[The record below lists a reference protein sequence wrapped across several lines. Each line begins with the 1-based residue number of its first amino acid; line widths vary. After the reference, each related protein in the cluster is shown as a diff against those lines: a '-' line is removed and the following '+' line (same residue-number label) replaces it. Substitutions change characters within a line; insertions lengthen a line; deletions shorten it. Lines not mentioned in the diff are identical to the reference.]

1 MTDDGRN
8 EILAENVGPRSDAVT
23 PILEAISISKR
34 FPGVHALD
42 EVSLTILP
50 GEIHAVIGENGA
62 GKSTLMKIL
71 AGAHTP
77 DHGTIRV
84 DGQIVTIESPRA
96 AQELGINTI
105 YQELSLVDALSVG
118 ENIFLGELPTRPGT
132 PWRVDWPAV
141 WRQSSNLL
149 ERVGCRVS
157 PRTLVRNLS
166 VAQKQMVEI
175 ARALARNVRVLI
187 LDEPT
192 SSLTERETKKLFE
205 IIELLRRRGVGI
217 VYISHRLAE
226 VFQIAHR
233 VTVLR
238 DGKLVDTLAIEDADE
253 ELLVR
258 MMVGRDLSRL
268 FSQARKTDAPVRL
281 EVRGL
286 TRKGVLQDVSLTL
299 RGGEIVG
306 LAGLVGAGRTELARC
321 LFGAD
326 RFNAGDIL
334 IDGKPVTIH
343 TPADAVRLGIALVPE
358 DRKLQALI
366 LGMGVRE
373 NLSLPVLGRLGSSLV
388 PSRAREKS
396 LVAGYIRSL
405 RIRTPHMEQR
415 VSALS
420 GGNQQKVVIA
430 RWLATEPK
438 VLILDEPTR
447 GIDVGAKAE
456 VHALIARLAEEGVAI
471 LMISSEL
478 PEILGMSHR
487 VLVMR
492 GGRIVADIPR
502 EEATEEVIMGAATGQ
517 ALTLATPAVA

>member
-1 MTDDGRN
+1 MAIAT
-8 EILAENVGPRSDAVT
+8 EA
-23 PILEAISISKR
+23 ILEAEHIDKR

-42 EVSLTILP
+42 DVSLTVIQ
-50 GEIHAVIGENGA
+50 GEVHAVVGENGA

-71 AGAHTP
+71 AGAYSP
-77 DHGTIRV
+77 DRGAIRV
-84 DGQIVTIESPRA
+84 DGDAVTIESPRA
-96 AQELGINTI
+96 AQELGIITI

-118 ENIFLGELPTRPGT
+118 ENVFLGDLPTRPGT
-132 PWRVDWPAV
+132 SWQVDWPTV
-141 WRQSSNLL
+141 WSRSTELL
-149 ERVGCRVS
+149 DRVGLHVD
-157 PRTLVRNLS
+157 PETPVRKLS

-192 SSLTERETKKLFE
+192 SSLTERETEKLFE
-205 IIELLRRRGVGI
+205 IIALLKNRGVGI
-217 VYISHRLAE
+217 IYISHRLGE
-226 VFQIAHR
+226 VFRIAQR

-238 DGKLVDTLAIEDADE
+238 DGVMVGGLAVQDATED
-253 ELLVR
+253 LLVR

-268 FSQARKTDAPVRL
+268 FTEARASDAPVRL

-286 TRKGVLQDVSLTL
+286 SRRGVLHDVSLSL

-326 RFNAGDIL
+326 SISEGEILLDGAKVDIRSP
-334 IDGKPVTIH
+334 GH
-343 TPADAVRLGIALVPE
+343 AVDLGIALVPE
-358 DRKLQALI
+358 DRKLQALV

-373 NLSLPVLGRLGSSLV
+373 NLSLPVLDRLGSPLV
-388 PSRAREKS
+388 PSRRRERALAS
-396 LVAGYIRSL
+396 DYIKSL

-430 RWLATEPK
+430 RWLATKPK

-456 VHALIARLAEEGVAI
+456 VHALIARLAEQGVAI

-487 VLVMR
+487 ILVMR
-492 GGRIVADIPR
+492 SGRIVADIPR
-502 EEATEEVIMGAATGQ
+502 EDATEELIMAAATGQ
-517 ALTLATPAVA
+517 ADHSAKATA

>member
-1 MTDDGRN
+1 MTDG
-8 EILAENVGPRSDAVT
+8 
-23 PILEAISISKR
+23 PILEAESIDKR

-42 EVSLTILP
+42 DVSLSIAA
-50 GEIHAVIGENGA
+50 GEVHAVVGENGA

-71 AGAHTP
+71 SGAQRP
-77 DHGTIRV
+77 DRGTIRV
-84 DGQIVTIESPRA
+84 DGQAVTIESPRA
-96 AQELGINTI
+96 AQELGIITI
-105 YQELSLVDALSVG
+105 YQELSLVDTLSVG
-118 ENIFLGELPTRPGT
+118 ENIFLGDLPTRPGAS
-132 PWRVDWPAV
+132 WQVDWPTV
-141 WRQSSNLL
+141 WRRSTELL
-149 ERVGCRVS
+149 DRVGARVR
-157 PRTLVRNLS
+157 PQTPVRNLS

-192 SSLTERETKKLFE
+192 SSLTERETEKLFE
-205 IIELLRRRGVGI
+205 IITQLQSRGVGI
-217 VYISHRLAE
+217 IYISHRLGE
-226 VFQIAHR
+226 VFQIAQR

-238 DGKLVDTLAIEDADE
+238 DGKVVGSLPVRDASEDM
-253 ELLVR
+253 LVR

-268 FSQARKTDAPVRL
+268 FTEARLSDAPVRL

-286 TRKGVLQDVSLTL
+286 SRRGVLHDVSFSV
-299 RGGEIVG
+299 RGGEVVG

-326 RFNAGDIL
+326 AINSGEIVL
-334 IDGKPVTIH
+334 DGSVVNIR
-343 TPADAVRLGIALVPE
+343 TPGDAVDLGIALVPE

-373 NLSLPVLGRLGSSLV
+373 NLSLPMLDRLGSPFV
-388 PSRAREKS
+388 PSRSRERA
-396 LVAGYIRSL
+396 LVTEYIKSL

-430 RWLATEPK
+430 RWLATKPK

-456 VHALIARLAEEGVAI
+456 VHALIARLAEQGVAI

-487 VLVMR
+487 ILVMR

-502 EEATEEVIMGAATGQ
+502 QHASEELIMAAATGQ
-517 ALTLATPAVA
+517 TLEATALPA

>member
-1 MTDDGRN
+1 MAT
-8 EILAENVGPRSDAVT
+8 ESTLLAEHID
-23 PILEAISISKR
+23 KR

-42 EVSLTILP
+42 DVSFSLLP
-50 GEIHAVIGENGA
+50 GEVHAVIGENGA

-71 AGAHTP
+71 AGVYAP
-77 DHGTIRV
+77 DKGTVRV
-84 DGQIVTIESPRA
+84 DGRQVAIDDPHG
-96 AQELGINTI
+96 AQALGISTI

-118 ENIFLGELPTRPGT
+118 ENIFLGDLPTKPGNR
-132 PWRVDWPAV
+132 WQVDWPAV
-141 WRQSSNLL
+141 WRRSHELL
-149 ERVGCRVS
+149 ERVGSGVE
-157 PRTLVRNLS
+157 PRSLVRELS

-175 ARALARNVRVLI
+175 ARALAKDVRVLI

-192 SSLTERETKKLFE
+192 SSLTDRETEKLFE
-205 IIELLRRRGVGI
+205 IIASMRSRGVGI
-217 VYISHRLAE
+217 IYISHRLGE
-226 VFQIAHR
+226 VFQVAQR

-238 DGKLVDTLAIEDADE
+238 DGKLVGTLPIADASEDV
-253 ELLVR
+253 LVR

-268 FSQARKTDAPVRL
+268 FTQAAPTDAPVRL

-286 TRKGVLQDVSLTL
+286 SRRGRLDDVSLTV

-306 LAGLVGAGRTELARC
+306 LAGLVGAGRSELARC

-326 RFNAGDIL
+326 RFNAGEIL
-334 IDGKPVTIH
+334 LDGEPAAIR
-343 TPADAVRLGIALVPE
+343 TPGDAVNLGIGYVPE
-358 DRKLQALI
+358 DRKLQALV

-373 NLSLPVLGRLGSSLV
+373 NVTLPVLGRLGSPIAPSLGRE
-388 PSRAREKS
+388 RALVDGYIKS
-396 LVAGYIRSL
+396 LD
-405 RIRTPHMEQR
+405 IRTPHREQKVR
-415 VSALS
+415 ALS

-430 RWLATEPK
+430 RWLATKPR

-456 VHALIARLAEEGVAI
+456 VHALIARLAEQGVAI

-492 GGRIVADIPR
+492 DGRIVADIPR
-502 EEATEEVIMGAATGQ
+502 DQATEESILAAATGQ
-517 ALTLATPAVA
+517 ALVAAPV

>member
-1 MTDDGRN
+1 MAIAT
-8 EILAENVGPRSDAVT
+8 EPMLEAENVD
-23 PILEAISISKR
+23 KR

-42 EVSLTILP
+42 DVSLTVSP
-50 GEIHAVIGENGA
+50 GEVHAVVGENGA

-71 AGAHTP
+71 AGAYSP
-77 DHGTIRV
+77 DRGTIRV
-84 DGQIVTIESPRA
+84 NGESVAIESPRA
-96 AQELGINTI
+96 AQELGIITI

-118 ENIFLGELPTRPGT
+118 ENIFLGDLPTRPKT
-132 PWRVDWPAV
+132 NWQVDWPAV
-141 WRQSSNLL
+141 WRRSTELL
-149 ERVGCRVS
+149 DRVGLSVS
-157 PRTLVRNLS
+157 PQTPVRKLS

-175 ARALARNVRVLI
+175 ARALARNVRFLI

-192 SSLTERETKKLFE
+192 SSLTERETEKLFE
-205 IIELLRRRGVGI
+205 IIALLKDRGVGI
-217 VYISHRLAE
+217 IYISHRLAE
-226 VFQIAHR
+226 VFRIAQR

-238 DGKLVDTLAIEDADE
+238 DGVVVGSLPVPDASE

-258 MMVGRDLSRL
+258 MMVGRDL
-268 FSQARKTDAPVRL
+268 ARMFTEARSSNAPVRL

-286 TRKGVLQDVSLTL
+286 FRRGVLHDVSLSV

-326 RFNAGDIL
+326 GINAGEILLDGSVVDIRSP
-334 IDGKPVTIH
+334 GH
-343 TPADAVRLGIALVPE
+343 AVDLGIALVPE

-373 NLSLPVLGRLGSSLV
+373 NLSLPVLDRLGSPLV
-388 PSRAREKS
+388 PSRRRERVLAS
-396 LVAGYIRSL
+396 DYIKSL

-430 RWLATEPK
+430 RWLATKPK

-447 GIDVGAKAE
+447 GIDVGAKSE
-456 VHALIARLAEEGVAI
+456 VHALIARLAEQGVAI

-487 VLVMR
+487 ILVMR
-492 GGRIVADIPR
+492 GGRIVADISR
-502 EEATEEVIMGAATGQ
+502 QDATEESIMAAATGQ
-517 ALTLATPAVA
+517 ALHLGVFTA

>member
-1 MTDDGRN
+1 
-8 EILAENVGPRSDAVT
+8 
-23 PILEAISISKR
+23 
-34 FPGVHALD
+34 
-42 EVSLTILP
+42 
-50 GEIHAVIGENGA
+50 
-62 GKSTLMKIL
+62 MKIL
-71 AGAHTP
+71 AGAYSP
-77 DHGTIRV
+77 DRGTIRV
-84 DGQIVTIESPRA
+84 DGEAVTIDSPRA
-96 AQELGINTI
+96 AQELGIITI

-118 ENIFLGELPTRPGT
+118 ENIFLGDLPTRPGAS
-132 PWRVDWPAV
+132 WQVDWRMV
-141 WRQSSNLL
+141 WRRSTELL
-149 ERVGCRVS
+149 DRVGSRVR
-157 PRTLVRNLS
+157 PQTPVRNLS

-192 SSLTERETKKLFE
+192 SSLTERESEKLFE
-205 IIELLRRRGVGI
+205 IIALLKNRGVGI
-217 VYISHRLAE
+217 IYISHRLAE
-226 VFQIAHR
+226 VFRIAQL

-238 DGKLVDTLAIEDADE
+238 DGIVVGSLPVRDASED
-253 ELLVR
+253 LLVR

-268 FSQARKTDAPVRL
+268 FTEARSSDAPVRL

-286 TRKGVLQDVSLTL
+286 SRRGVLHDVSFSV

-326 RFNAGDIL
+326 GINAGEIQLDGSVVDIRSP
-334 IDGKPVTIH
+334 GH
-343 TPADAVRLGIALVPE
+343 AVDLGIALVPE

-373 NLSLPVLGRLGSSLV
+373 NLSLPILDRLGSPFV
-388 PSRAREKS
+388 PSRGQERAMVS
-396 LVAGYIRSL
+396 AYIKSL

-430 RWLATEPK
+430 RWLATKPK

-456 VHALIARLAEEGVAI
+456 VHALIARLAEQGVAI

-487 VLVMR
+487 ILVMR

-502 EEATEEVIMGAATGQ
+502 QHATEESIMAAATGQ
-517 ALTLATPAVA
+517 ALHSAAVTA

>member
-1 MTDDGRN
+1 M
-8 EILAENVGPRSDAVT
+8 AT
-23 PILEAISISKR
+23 PIVEADRIDKR

-42 EVSLTILP
+42 DVSLTVFP
-50 GEIHAVIGENGA
+50 GEVTAVVGENGA

-71 AGAHTP
+71 AGAQLP
-77 DHGTIRV
+77 DQGTIRV
-84 DGQIVTIESPRA
+84 DGQPVTIESPRA
-96 AQELGINTI
+96 AQQLGIITI
-105 YQELSLVDALSVG
+105 YQELSLIDALSVG
-118 ENIFLGELPTRPGT
+118 ENIFLGDLPTRAGGD
-132 PWRVDWPAV
+132 WRVDWPTL
-141 WRQSSNLL
+141 WRRSSDLL
-149 ERVGCRVS
+149 ERVGLRIR
-157 PRTLVRNLS
+157 PQTLVRNLS

-192 SSLTERETKKLFE
+192 SSLTDRETERLFE
-205 IIELLRRRGVGI
+205 IIALLKSRGVGI
-217 VYISHRLAE
+217 IYISHRLEE
-226 VFQIAHR
+226 VFRIAQH

-238 DGKLVDTLAIEDADE
+238 DGKVVGSMPIEETSEDA
-253 ELLVR
+253 LVR

-268 FSQARKTDAPVRL
+268 FSQARQSAAPVRL
-281 EVRGL
+281 EVRQL
-286 TRKGVLQDVSLTL
+286 SRRGVLRDISFTV
-299 RGGEIVG
+299 RGGEVVG

-321 LFGAD
+321 IFGAD
-326 RFNAGDIL
+326 PINSGEIL
-334 IDGKPVTIH
+334 LDGSPVTIR
-343 TPADAVRLGIALVPE
+343 TPGNAVDLGIALVPE

-373 NLSLPVLGRLGSSLV
+373 NLTLPVLDRLGSPYL
-388 PSRAREKS
+388 PSRSREKA
-396 LVAGYIRSL
+396 LVGDFIKSL

-420 GGNQQKVVIA
+420 GGNQQKVVLA
-430 RWLATEPK
+430 RWLATHPK

-487 VLVMR
+487 ILVMR
-492 GGRIVADIPR
+492 NGRIVADIPR
-502 EEATEEVIMGAATGQ
+502 VDATEEAILAAATGQ
-517 ALTLATPAVA
+517 TLASSA

>member
-1 MTDDGRN
+1 MAIAT
-8 EILAENVGPRSDAVT
+8 E
-23 PILEAISISKR
+23 PILEAENIDKR

-42 EVSLTILP
+42 NVSLTITP
-50 GEIHAVIGENGA
+50 GEVHAVVGENGA

-71 AGAHTP
+71 AGAYGP
-77 DHGTIRV
+77 DRGTIRI
-84 DGQIVTIESPRA
+84 DGEAVTIENPRA
-96 AQELGINTI
+96 AQDLGIITI

-118 ENIFLGELPTRPGT
+118 ENVFLGDLPTRSGGS
-132 PWRVDWPAV
+132 WRVDWPTV
-141 WRQSSNLL
+141 WSRAAELL
-149 ERVGCRVS
+149 ERVGLRIRPQTRV
-157 PRTLVRNLS
+157 RDLS

-192 SSLTERETKKLFE
+192 SSLTERETEKLFE
-205 IIELLRRRGVGI
+205 IISQLRNRGVGI
-217 VYISHRLAE
+217 IYISHRLGE
-226 VFQIAHR
+226 VFRIAQQ

-238 DGKLVDTLAIEDADE
+238 DGIVVGSLPVRDASED
-253 ELLVR
+253 LLVR
-258 MMVGRDLSRL
+258 MMVGRDLARL
-268 FSQARKTDAPVRL
+268 FTAARSSDAPVRL

-286 TRKGVLQDVSLTL
+286 SRRGVLHDVSLSV
-299 RGGEIVG
+299 RGGEVVG

-326 RFNAGDIL
+326 GINAGEIL
-334 IDGKPVTIH
+334 LDGSIVNLRSPGH
-343 TPADAVRLGIALVPE
+343 AVDLGIALVPE

-373 NLSLPVLGRLGSSLV
+373 NLSLPVLDRLGSPFV
-388 PSRAREKS
+388 PSRRRERALAS
-396 LVAGYIRSL
+396 DYIRSL
-405 RIRTPHMEQR
+405 TIRTPHMEQR

-430 RWLATEPK
+430 RWLATKPK

-456 VHALIARLAEEGVAI
+456 VHALIARLAEQGVAI

-487 VLVMR
+487 ILVMR
-492 GGRIVADIPR
+492 GGRIVAEIPR
-502 EEATEEVIMGAATGQ
+502 QDATEESIMAAATGQ
-517 ALTLATPAVA
+517 ALHSAVATA

>member
-1 MTDDGRN
+1 MLDPT
-8 EILAENVGPRSDAVT
+8 
-23 PILEAISISKR
+23 LEAIGISKR

-42 EVSLTILP
+42 DVSLSVVP
-50 GEIHAVIGENGA
+50 GEVHAVVGENGA

-71 AGAHTP
+71 AGAQGP
-77 DHGTIRV
+77 DSGSIMV
-84 DGQIVTIESPRA
+84 DGQPVTIESPRA
-96 AQELGINTI
+96 AQDLGISII

-118 ENIFLGELPTRPGT
+118 ENVFLGDLPTRNGGD
-132 PWRVDWPAV
+132 WRVDWPAV
-141 WRQSSNLL
+141 WRGSAEIL
-149 ERVGCRVS
+149 ERVGLRIR
-157 PRTLVRNLS
+157 PQTLVRNLS

-192 SSLTERETKKLFE
+192 SSLSERETEKLFE
-205 IIELLRRRGVGI
+205 IINGLKHRGVGI
-217 VYISHRLAE
+217 VYISHRLGE
-226 VFQIAHR
+226 VFRIAQR

-238 DGKLVDTLAIEDADE
+238 DGKVVGTLPVEEASE

-258 MMVGRDLSRL
+258 MMVGRDLSHL
-268 FSQARKTDAPVRL
+268 FTQARSTEAPVRL

-286 TRKGVLQDVSLTL
+286 SRRGALHDIDLTV

-326 RFNAGDIL
+326 RFDHGQML
-334 IDGKPVTIH
+334 LDGAPVKVR
-343 TPADAVRLGIALVPE
+343 TPGDAVDLGIALVPE

-366 LGMGVRE
+366 LGMTVRE
-373 NLSLPVLGRLGSSLV
+373 NMSLPMLDRLGSPFVPPRGRERALV
-388 PSRAREKS
+388 GEYIKS
-396 LVAGYIRSL
+396 MQ
-405 RIRTPHMEQR
+405 IRTPHMEQR
-415 VSALS
+415 VAALS

-430 RWLATEPK
+430 RWLATKPK

-456 VHALIARLAEEGVAI
+456 VHALIARMAESGVAI

-492 GGRIVADIPR
+492 GGRIVADMPR
-502 EEATEEVIMGAATGQ
+502 EEATEEGIMAAATGQ
-517 ALTLATPAVA
+517 RVDMGRMTA

>member
-1 MTDDGRN
+1 M
-8 EILAENVGPRSDAVT
+8 EIATG
-23 PILEAISISKR
+23 PILEAENIDKR

-42 EVSLTILP
+42 NVSLTITS
-50 GEIHAVIGENGA
+50 GEVHAVVGENGA

-71 AGAHTP
+71 AGAYGP
-77 DHGTIRV
+77 DRGTIHI
-84 DGQIVTIESPRA
+84 DGKAVTIENPRA
-96 AQELGINTI
+96 AQDLGIITI

-118 ENIFLGELPTRPGT
+118 ENIFLGDLPTRSGGS
-132 PWRVDWPAV
+132 WRVDWPTV
-141 WRQSSNLL
+141 WHRAAELL
-149 ERVGCRVS
+149 ERVGLRIRPQTRV
-157 PRTLVRNLS
+157 RDLS

-192 SSLTERETKKLFE
+192 SSLTERETARLFA
-205 IIELLRRRGVGI
+205 IIAALKEQGVGI
-217 VYISHRLAE
+217 AYISHRLAE
-226 VFQIAHR
+226 VFRIAQR

-238 DGKLVDTLAIEDADE
+238 DGKVVGMVPVAEASED
-253 ELLVR
+253 LL
-258 MMVGRDLSRL
+258 
-268 FSQARKTDAPVRL
+268 VRL

-286 TRKGVLQDVSLTL
+286 SRRGVLHEIDLEV
-299 RGGEIVG
+299 RAGEIVG
-306 LAGLVGAGRTELARC
+306 LAGLVGAGRTELVRC

-326 RFNAGDIL
+326 RIDRGEIL
-334 IDGKPVTIH
+334 LDGTPVVIRH
-343 TPADAVRLGIALVPE
+343 PGDAVNLGIALVPE

-373 NLSLPVLGRLGSSLV
+373 NLSLPVLDRLGSPFV
-388 PSRAREKS
+388 PSRAQERAMVRE
-396 LVAGYIRSL
+396 YIRSL
-405 RIRTPHMEQR
+405 SIRTPHMEQR

-430 RWLATEPK
+430 RWLATKPK

-456 VHALIARLAEEGVAI
+456 VHALIARLAEQGVAI

-487 VLVMR
+487 ILVMR

-502 EEATEEVIMGAATGQ
+502 EDATEESIMAAATGQ
-517 ALTLATPAVA
+517 ADRLARATA